1 MIFIGKNE
9 TNSLQN
15 LENNLRKIILE
26 NMKFDPA
33 HDIKHIERVVNTAKR
48 IAKKENGDLNV
59 ILPAAWL
66 HDCINVPKDSPD
78 RDKGSLF
85 SADKAIEVLRELNY
99 PEKFFKEIHHAIHA
113 HSYSANIET
122 KTLSAKIL
130 QDADRLD
137 AIGAIGV
144 ARCIAYSASKNKELY
159 SYEDP
164 FCINR
169 EPNETEFAVD
179 HFYTKLLKLKE
190 KMNTKEGIN
199 IALERE
205 QFMLSFLDNLKREIS
220 L

>member
-1 MIFIGKNE
+1 METLTLFKRNRMNE
-9 TNSLQN
+9 
-15 LENNLRKIILE
+15 LEKKLRNIILE

-48 IAKKENGDLNV
+48 IAEKENGDLNV
-59 ILPAAWL
+59 IVPAAWL
-66 HDCINVPKDSPD
+66 HDCVNVSKDSPD

-85 SADKAIEVLRELNY
+85 SADKAIEVLKNLNY

-144 ARCIAYSASKNKELY
+144 ARCIAYSTSKNKELY

-164 FCINR
+164 FCENR
-169 EPNETEFAVD
+169 EPNEIDFAVD

-190 KMNTKEGIN
+190 KMNTREGLN
-199 IALERE
+199 IALKRE

>member
-1 MIFIGKNE
+1 MNE
-9 TNSLQN
+9 
-15 LENNLRKIILE
+15 LEKKLRNIILE

-33 HDIKHIERVVNTAKR
+33 HDIKHIERVVNTAKK
-48 IAKKENGDLNV
+48 IAEKENGDLNIIV
-59 ILPAAWL
+59 PAAWL
-66 HDCINVPKDSPD
+66 HDCVNVSKDSPD

-85 SADKAIEVLRELNY
+85 SADKAIEVLKKLNY

-144 ARCIAYSASKNKELY
+144 ARCIAYSTSKNKELY

-164 FCINR
+164 FCENR
-169 EPNETEFAVD
+169 EPNEIDFAVD

-190 KMNTKEGIN
+190 KMNTREGLN
-199 IALERE
+199 IALKRE
-205 QFMLSFLDNLKREIS
+205 QFMLSFLDNLKREI
-220 L
+220 LL

>member
-1 MIFIGKNE
+1 MNE
-9 TNSLQN
+9 
-15 LENNLRKIILE
+15 LEKKLRNIILE

-33 HDIKHIERVVNTAKR
+33 HDIKHIERVVNTAKK
-48 IAKKENGDLNV
+48 IAEKENGDLNIIV
-59 ILPAAWL
+59 PAAWL

-85 SADKAIEVLRELNY
+85 SANKAIEVLKKLNY

-144 ARCIAYSASKNKELY
+144 ARCIAYSTSKNKELY

-164 FCINR
+164 FCENR
-169 EPNETEFAVD
+169 EPNEIDFAVD

-190 KMNTKEGIN
+190 KMNTREGLN
-199 IALERE
+199 IALKRE
-205 QFMLSFLDNLKREIS
+205 QFMLSFLDNLKREI
-220 L
+220 LL

>member
-1 MIFIGKNE
+1 MEIPTLFKRNRMNE
-9 TNSLQN
+9 
-15 LENNLRKIILE
+15 LEKKLRNIILE

-33 HDIKHIERVVNTAKR
+33 HDIKHIERVVNTAKK
-48 IAKKENGDLNV
+48 IAEKENGDLNIIV
-59 ILPAAWL
+59 PAAWL

-85 SADKAIEVLRELNY
+85 SANKAIEVLKKLNY

-144 ARCIAYSASKNKELY
+144 ARCIAYSTSKNKELY

-164 FCINR
+164 FCENR
-169 EPNETEFAVD
+169 EPNEIDFAVD

-190 KMNTKEGIN
+190 KMNTREGLN
-199 IALERE
+199 IALKRE
-205 QFMLSFLDNLKREIS
+205 QFMLSFLDNLKREI
-220 L
+220 LL

>member
-1 MIFIGKNE
+1 MEIPTLFKRNRMNE
-9 TNSLQN
+9 
-15 LENNLRKIILE
+15 LEKKLRNIILE

-33 HDIKHIERVVNTAKR
+33 HDIKHIERVVNTAKK
-48 IAKKENGDLNV
+48 IAEKENGDLNIIV
-59 ILPAAWL
+59 PAAWL

-85 SADKAIEVLRELNY
+85 SANKAIEVLKKLNY

-144 ARCIAYSASKNKELY
+144 ARCIAYSTSKNKELY

-164 FCINR
+164 FCENR
-169 EPNETEFAVD
+169 EPNEIDFAVD

-190 KMNTKEGIN
+190 KMNTREGLN
-199 IALERE
+199 ISLKRE
-205 QFMLSFLDNLKREIS
+205 QFMLSFLDNLKREI
-220 L
+220 LL

>member
-1 MIFIGKNE
+1 MNE
-9 TNSLQN
+9 
-15 LENNLRKIILE
+15 LEKKLRNIILE

-48 IAKKENGDLNV
+48 IAEKENGDLNV
-59 ILPAAWL
+59 IVPAAWL
-66 HDCINVPKDSPD
+66 HDCVNVSKDSPD

-85 SADKAIEVLRELNY
+85 SADKAIEVLKNLNY

-144 ARCIAYSASKNKELY
+144 ARCIAYSTSKNKELY

-164 FCINR
+164 FCENR
-169 EPNETEFAVD
+169 EPNEIDFAVD

-190 KMNTKEGIN
+190 KMNTREGLN
-199 IALERE
+199 IALKRE

>member
-1 MIFIGKNE
+1 MNE
-9 TNSLQN
+9 
-15 LENNLRKIILE
+15 LEKKLRNIILE

-33 HDIKHIERVVNTAKR
+33 HDIKHIERVVNTAKK
-48 IAKKENGDLNV
+48 IAEKENGDLNIIV
-59 ILPAAWL
+59 PAAWL

-85 SADKAIEVLRELNY
+85 SANKAIEVLKKLNY

-144 ARCIAYSASKNKELY
+144 ARCIAYSTSKNKELY

-164 FCINR
+164 FCENR
-169 EPNETEFAVD
+169 EPNEIDFAVD

-190 KMNTKEGIN
+190 KMNTREGLN
-199 IALERE
+199 IALKRE